1 MVAQADFGVVYCRAG
16 RAGEETRMNSA
27 RIEVTLVPHGFEVDV
42 WRSCEDR
49 DESPSEKKISA
60 YCGAYCFD
68 FGDSYQKVGLLA
80 DRLAGLLVRTLR
92 AEPDWL
98 CSGAK

>member
-1 MVAQADFGVVYCRAG
+1 
-16 RAGEETRMNSA
+16 MNGA

-42 WRSCEDR
+42 WRDREDC
-49 DESPSEKKISA
+49 DESPSEKKT
-60 YCGAYCFD
+60 GAYCFD
-68 FGDSYQKVGLLA
+68 FGDSYPKVGLLA